1 MRSRKQLLELD
12 PVTINPIVD
21 RIGTGDAFAAGYLHA
36 LFDQQDEL
44 NALRFALAASC
55 LKHSIPGDVNLASRE
70 QIEQLR
76 DAAGALAVQR

>member
-1 MRSRKQLLELD
+1 
-12 PVTINPIVD
+12 
-21 RIGTGDAFAAGYLHA
+21 

-44 NALRFALAASC
+44 SALRFALAASC